1 MANTTYLVST
11 ELTDRTR
18 HYMRTAEGLNDEA
31 IGTARLRGNRFER
44 RGDSSTDEGHRDIR
58 S

>member
-1 MANTTYLVST
+1 VANTTYLVST

-44 RGDSSTDEGHRDIR
+44 RGDSSTDEGHIR